1 MARAADAAPHRQLA
15 AISGANAVNP
25 RGLGTESPI
34 RPSGP
39 LFTCDIAIRF
49 RPAYAMGGCERVFSL
64 AAKIVSNAVLR
75 VDPKLDA
82 CGRLDG
88 GRLRER
94 KMFELLDDV
103 SLQTLVGHAPFD
115 FAREV
120 PIVDFSYS
128 PRKK

>member
-1 MARAADAAPHRQLA
+1 
-15 AISGANAVNP
+15 
-25 RGLGTESPI
+25 
-34 RPSGP
+34 
-39 LFTCDIAIRF
+39 
-49 RPAYAMGGCERVFSL
+49 MGGCERVFSL

-82 CGRLDG
+82 CCRLDG
-88 GRLRER
+88 RRLRER

-120 PIVDFSYS
+120 PIASC
-128 PRKK
+128 